1 MWAAH
6 LVTAAAQLA
15 FAVSALGLGSCSSP
29 EVEKV
34 ESLHSVGGGGAGTDT
49 VEGTGSAMEGE
60 QAQAGT
66 GSGRPV
72 DAATPTTNGSGG
84 STPLDGPDSGEP
96 APISSGDASL
106 EPGGTSD
113 AGALYT
119 DASVDAGGGP
129 YTEPLDP
136 ALAERLAALSE
147 RLAPL
152 ARRTADFWLEHGID
166 ASFGGFH
173 GTLNRQGA
181 AVAPDDKGLIQEARH
196 LWSFSTWYERREP
209 NQRIFDIA
217 SQTYAF
223 IVESF
228 VDPVDGGFFFKVSR
242 DGNRVVDAKKQLFA
256 ESYAIY
262 ALATY
267 GRVFGV
273 DSAIALALSR
283 FRTIDA
289 QRHDPE
295 FGGYDERGDPGF
307 LAAGAEKGTNTHLHL
322 MEAFTALYEA
332 SGDSAVRERLDEVTR
347 LIATTLCQPSGYVH
361 KEFKRDWTP
370 FGTPEV
376 SYGHD
381 LETAW
386 LLMEAARVLRREGDA
401 ELRSAALRM
410 AEHSSLRGFDGTRGG
425 YFELGI
431 VGGATTRFDKVWW
444 VQFEALLG
452 LWWAFELSGDAVQ
465 LDRLEATLG
474 WIEQSEDLPVGE
486 WFGITN
492 PDLSAAGAD
501 YKGDEWK
508 ASYHSLRAL
517 LFTKDWVDAA
527 LSPTALSPAALSPT
541 RP

>member
-1 MWAAH
+1 
-6 LVTAAAQLA
+6 V
-15 FAVSALGLGSCSSP
+15 
-29 EVEKV
+29 
-34 ESLHSVGGGGAGTDT
+34 
-49 VEGTGSAMEGE
+49 
-60 QAQAGT
+60 
-66 GSGRPV
+66 
-72 DAATPTTNGSGG
+72 
-84 STPLDGPDSGEP
+84 
-96 APISSGDASL
+96 
-106 EPGGTSD
+106 
-113 AGALYT
+113 
-119 DASVDAGGGP
+119 
-129 YTEPLDP
+129 EPLDP
-136 ALAERLAALSE
+136 ALAARLSQLSE

-152 ARRTADFWLEHGID
+152 ARRTADFWLAHGVD
-166 ASFGGFH
+166 ATLGGFH

-181 AVAPDDKGLIQEARH
+181 ATAPDDKGLIQEARQ
-196 LWSFSTWYERREP
+196 LWSISTWYERREAS
-209 NQRIFDIA
+209 QRVLDVA

-223 IVESF
+223 IVDSF
-228 VDPVDGGFFFKVSR
+228 LDPVDGGFFFKVSR
-242 DGNRVVDAKKQLFA
+242 DGRRVVDAKKQLFA

-273 DSAIALALSR
+273 DRAIALALSR
-283 FRTIDA
+283 FRSIDA
-289 QRHDPE
+289 QRHDAQ

-347 LIATTLCQPSGYVH
+347 LMATTLCQPSGYVH

-386 LLMEAARVLRREGDA
+386 LLMEAARVLGQEADV

-410 AEHSSLRGFDGTRGG
+410 AQHSSLRGFDSALGG

-452 LWWAFELSGDAVQ
+452 LWWAFELGGEEAQ

-474 WIEQSEDLPVGE
+474 WIEASEDLPVGE
-486 WFGITN
+486 WFAITN
-492 PDLSAAGAD
+492 PNGTAAGAD

-508 ASYHSLRAL
+508 ESHHPLRSL
-517 LFTKDWVDAA
+517 LFTQDWIDAA
-527 LSPTALSPAALSPT
+527 LA
-541 RP
+541 RR